1 MCRERLTVVI
11 AIVTLLN
18 YFTGN
23 YGEELEAKRAGAKLP
38 MELDSSTAAYDGIDS
53 VYIFGGW

>member
-1 MCRERLTVVI
+1 MCRERLTAVIVV
-11 AIVTLLN
+11 VTLLN

-38 MELDSSTAAYDGIDS
+38 IELESSTAVYDGIDS